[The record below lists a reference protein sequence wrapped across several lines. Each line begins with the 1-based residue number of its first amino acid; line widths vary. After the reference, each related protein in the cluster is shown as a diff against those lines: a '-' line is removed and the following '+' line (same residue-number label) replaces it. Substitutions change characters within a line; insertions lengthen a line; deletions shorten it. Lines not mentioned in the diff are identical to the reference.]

1 MMSIANRFGING
13 TFISYLLIAMTS
25 FMYVGGCTYNSK
37 SSARIKPD
45 IIENNR
51 LKPSGDLVHQVPRTK
66 VKKAYTLGLAATLRE
81 QVLTVGD
88 IWLLQKMLKSAPNK
102 ALQQMVNDRAADLTG
117 HPFERLINPS
127 TPYANLPEDPGV
139 GLTRFYNYLLA
150 PFGTP
155 KNRAISFIDD
165 FLSTDES
172 GYVLTHQ
179 FLVLKWAE
187 QAGLELPEQ
196 LEAKRQKL
204 LDQILRKQLAD
215 KSFSDLYVERV
226 AILLYFGDPDALAA
240 AKWIKTI
247 VNAQLQDGSWGL
259 YAGHLSY
266 DGQSITG
273 KPGTSHTIV
282 SALLSLRT
290 YLDKY

>member
-1 MMSIANRFGING
+1 
-13 TFISYLLIAMTS
+13 
-25 FMYVGGCTYNSK
+25 MYMGGCTYNAK
-37 SSARIKPD
+37 SSERIKPD
-45 IIENNR
+45 TIEDNR
-51 LKPSGDLVHQVPRTK
+51 LKSSDDLAHQIPRAR
-66 VKKAYTLGLAATLRE
+66 VEKAHTLGLAAILRE
-81 QVLTVGD
+81 QVLTVGE

-102 ALQQMVNDRAADLTG
+102 ALQQMVNDRAADLAG

-127 TPYANLPEDPGV
+127 TPYANLPEDPGC
-139 GLTRFYNYLLA
+139 GLTRFYNYILA

-155 KNRAISFIDD
+155 KKRAISFIDD

-179 FLVLKWAE
+179 FIVLEWAE
-187 QAGLELPEQ
+187 QTCLELPEQ
-196 LEAKRQKL
+196 LEAKRKKL
-204 LDQILRKQLAD
+204 LDQILWEQLAD

-226 AILLYFGDPDALAA
+226 AILLYFGDPDAIAA
-240 AKWIKTI
+240 AQWIKTI
-247 VNAQLQDGSWGL
+247 VNAQLPDGSWGL
-259 YAGHLSY
+259 YTEHLSY

-282 SALLSLRT
+282 LALLSLRA

>member
-1 MMSIANRFGING
+1 MMSIANRLGING

-45 IIENNR
+45 IIEGNR
-51 LKPSGDLVHQVPRTK
+51 LKSSGGLVHQVPRTM
-66 VKKAYTLGLAATLRE
+66 VEKAYTLGLAAILRQ

-88 IWLLQKMLKSAPNK
+88 IWLLQEMLKSAPNK
-102 ALQQMVNDRAADLTG
+102 ALQQMVNDRAADLAG
-117 HPFERLINPS
+117 HPFERLINPN
-127 TPYANLPEDPGV
+127 TPYVNLPEDPGV

-150 PFGTP
+150 PFGAP
-155 KNRAISFIDD
+155 KKRAISFIDD
-165 FLSTDES
+165 FLSIDES

-179 FLVLKWAE
+179 FIVLEWAE
-187 QAGLELPEQ
+187 QTSLELPEQ
-196 LEAKRQKL
+196 LGAKRQKL
-204 LDQILRKQLAD
+204 LNQILREQLED
-215 KSFSDLYVERV
+215 KSFSDLYMERV

-240 AKWIKTI
+240 AQWIKTI
-247 VNAQLQDGSWGL
+247 VNAQLPDGSWGL
-259 YAGHLSY
+259 YVEHLSY

-282 SALLSLRT
+282 LALLSLRA

>member
-13 TFISYLLIAMTS
+13 AFISCLLIAMIS
-25 FMYVGGCTYNSK
+25 SIYMGGCTYSAK
-37 SSARIKPD
+37 SSARIKRN
-45 IIENNR
+45 IIEGNR
-51 LKPSGDLVHQVPRTK
+51 LKSSDDLVHQIPQTRVE
-66 VKKAYTLGLAATLRE
+66 KAYTLGLAAILRE
-81 QVLTVGD
+81 QVLTVGE
-88 IWLLQKMLKSAPNK
+88 IWLLQEMLKSAPNK
-102 ALQQMVNDRAADLTG
+102 ALQQMVNDRAADLAG
-117 HPFERLINPS
+117 HPFERLINPN

-139 GLTRFYNYLLA
+139 GLTRFHNYLLA

-165 FLSTDES
+165 FLSTNES

-179 FLVLKWAE
+179 FIVLEWAE
-187 QAGLELPEQ
+187 QTSLELPEQ
-196 LEAKRQKL
+196 LGAKRQKL
-204 LDQILRKQLAD
+204 LNQILREQLAD

-240 AKWIKTI
+240 AQWIKTI
-247 VNAQLQDGSWGL
+247 VNAQLPDGSWGL
-259 YAGHLSY
+259 YAEHLSY
-266 DGQSITG
+266 GGQSITG

-282 SALLSLRT
+282 LALLSLRA